1 MKARRWKGITAV
13 VKLGTFLGNYV
24 AVCRLSPL
32 VSPQTRLGLIADS
45 DWQWHD
51 VGQVT
56 IDTLPSVALIEIF
69 DIYLSAY
76 SLSWPTL
83 VHVCRR
89 WRDIVFRSPRRLN
102 LELYCTFG
110 RPARAALDIWPP
122 LPISICGYSFQ
133 KKGGDVDN
141 IVAALEHRDRV
152 CKINLWDATSL
163 DLELYLPVM
172 REPFSALTSLV
183 LRRVNYDVAEVAR
196 FPDSES
202 FLGGSAPHLKSL
214 TLSGIPLPFP
224 GLQNLLLSAKD
235 LVDLHLQ
242 NISHSVYFSPDAI
255 VAVISTLT
263 KLEQLELTFQ
273 SPRSRP
279 IRENRLPPPI
289 TLILL
294 PALTKLTFQGVSG
307 YLEDLVAQI
316 DVPQLQG
323 LSVTFFHQLFFH
335 TPQLSRFIGRAPR
348 LKGYDE
354 ARVVFTHLSARV
366 TLRLPS
372 RPNSRVHEIRVAI
385 SCRHPDLQ
393 FLSLV
398 QVCTSSFPHIFIT
411 RVKHLYVLESRGY
424 QEDEWDIDLEDWR
437 NNTQWLQ
444 LLRPFVAVKNFYI
457 SEKFVPLIAPALR
470 ELVGERITEAL
481 PAMECLFLDGL
492 RASGPVRDAIGPFIA
507 VRQPTTHPIIAS
519 YWDSEEE
526 DWWEYDD

>member
-1 MKARRWKGITAV
+1 M
-13 VKLGTFLGNYV
+13 
-24 AVCRLSPL
+24 
-32 VSPQTRLGLIADS
+32 
-45 DWQWHD
+45 
-51 VGQVT
+51 T
-56 IDTLPSVALIEIF
+56 IDALPSVALIEIF
-69 DIYLSAY
+69 HFYLRTH

-89 WRDIVFRSPRRLN
+89 WREIVFRSPRRLN

-122 LPISICGYSFQ
+122 LPISICGYNFH
-133 KKGGDVDN
+133 KKGGEVDN

-152 CKINLWDATSL
+152 CKINLWDVTGSE
-163 DLELYLPVM
+163 LELYLPVM
-172 REPFSALTSLV
+172 GEPFSALTSLQ
-183 LRRVNYDVAEVAR
+183 LRRINYEVAEMAR
-196 FPDSES
+196 FPDS
-202 FLGGSAPHLKSL
+202 FLGGFAPLLQTL
-214 TLSGIPLPFP
+214 TLNGIPLPFS
-224 GLQNLLLSAKD
+224 GLQKLLLFAND
-235 LVDLHLQ
+235 LVELHLQ

-255 VAVISTLT
+255 VAVISALT
-263 KLEQLELTFQ
+263 KLKQLELTFR

-279 IRENRLPPPI
+279 VRENRRPPPA
-289 TLILL
+289 TLIVL
-294 PALTKLTFQGVSG
+294 PALTKLTFQGVSE

-316 DVPQLQG
+316 DVPRLQG

-348 LKGYDE
+348 LKRHDE

-372 RPNSRVHEIRVAI
+372 RPNSGEHEIRVAI

-398 QVCTSSFPHIFIT
+398 QVCTSSFPQIFIAS
-411 RVKHLYVLESRGY
+411 VKHLYLLESREY
-424 QEDEWDIDLEDWR
+424 QEDEWDIDLKDWR

-444 LLRPFVAVKNFYI
+444 LLRPFVAVKDLYI

-470 ELVGERITEAL
+470 ELVGARITEAL

-492 RASGPVRDAIGPFIA
+492 RASGAVRDAIGPFIV

-519 YWDSEEE
+519 YWDSDEE
-526 DWWEYDD
+526 DWWENDN